1 MITMYDHPSYFTMNI
16 HHFATII
23 SIIYSYLTNFEEY
36 GMLVLILS
44 DVSDCFLNL
53 AKQAKDLERLKGTKL
68 DIMFVVMVIVWLYTR
83 TFSLPICFTLSWY
96 KWFSFFP
103 SVFKGDI
110 TVLEMFNAAKP
121 GIYFVIFNVN
131 CIVALN
137 MYWTKLLYELAMN
150 KILKKS
156 DSYTHSYEGLKA
168 KEVEQTIEVESSE
181 KSE

>member
-1 MITMYDHPSYFTMNI
+1 MYGHPSYFTMNI

-23 SIIYSYLTNFEEY
+23 SIVYSYLTNFEEY
-36 GMLVLILS
+36 GMLVLLLS

-68 DIMFVVMVIVWLYTR
+68 DILFTVMVLVWLYTR

-96 KWFSFFP
+96 KWLSLFP
-103 SVFKGDI
+103 SVFRGDF
-110 TVLEMFNAAKP
+110 TTLQMFNAAKP

-137 MYWTKLLYELAMN
+137 MYWTKLLYELAIN
-150 KILKKS
+150 KILNKS
-156 DSYTHSYEGLKA
+156 DNYTHSYEGLKTNQQKPVA
-168 KEVEQTIEVESSE
+168 EVEGSDRSE
-181 KSE
+181 E